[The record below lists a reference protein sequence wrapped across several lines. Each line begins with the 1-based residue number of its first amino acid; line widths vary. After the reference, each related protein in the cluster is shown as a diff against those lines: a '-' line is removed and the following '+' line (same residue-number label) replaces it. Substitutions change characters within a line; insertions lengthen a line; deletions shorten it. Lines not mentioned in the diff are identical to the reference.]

1 MNNVLSIDIETKNLS
16 HEIGGWGNTH
26 MFKVACVASYDG
38 TIRKIYTDDID
49 NENLGSLND
58 IEVKTLRELKY
69 DLDDHFDKGGKLLGH
84 NIIAFDLPVLRDS
97 LDIFIAKK
105 YLDNRV
111 DMCIDTSA
119 YISKNFGKRIHLD
132 NLTKCTLNAGKS
144 MDGVESVKKWREGDF
159 NSVLEYCI
167 KDVEL
172 TYDLW
177 KHGKDKGIIKA
188 FDVDKAEVIT
198 YPCFW

>member
-1 MNNVLSIDIETKNLS
+1 MSNILSIDIETKNLS

-26 MFKVACVASYDG
+26 MFKVACVATYDG
-38 TIRKIYTDDID
+38 TLKKVYTDDVNMD
-49 NENLGSLND
+49 DLGTLSD
-58 IEVKTLRELKY
+58 IEIKTLRELKY

-84 NIIAFDLPVLRDS
+84 NINVFDLPVLRDS

-105 YLDNRV
+105 YLDNKD

-119 YISKNFGKRIHLD
+119 YLSKHFGKRIQLD
-132 NLTKCTLNAGKS
+132 NLTKCTLDAGKI
-144 MDGVESVKKWREGDF
+144 MDGVESVQKWNDGEY
-159 NSVLEYCI
+159 NSVLEYCL

-177 KHGKDKGIIKA
+177 KYGKDKGVVKA
-188 FDVDKAEVIT
+188 FDIEESKIMT

>member
-1 MNNVLSIDIETKNLS
+1 MSNILSIDIETKNLS

-84 NIIAFDLPVLRDS
+84 NIIAL
-97 LDIFIAKK
+97 I
-105 YLDNRV
+105 YQ
-111 DMCIDTSA
+111 
-119 YISKNFGKRIHLD
+119 Y
-132 NLTKCTLNAGKS
+132 
-144 MDGVESVKKWREGDF
+144 
-159 NSVLEYCI
+159 
-167 KDVEL
+167 
-172 TYDLW
+172 
-177 KHGKDKGIIKA
+177 
-188 FDVDKAEVIT
+188 
-198 YPCFW
+198 